1 MSLKIVYPSALEY
14 WLEDKGVPP
23 GVNLFPKDAV
33 YLPGRK
39 GIKQQV
45 QELSFKKPVHIAVGE
60 TMNRKWSEEIVWHAL
75 QRKLPPNCFRQA
87 ADGVFISS
95 PEFCFLQA
103 AAELPIHQL
112 VQLANNLCAIY
123 ILDPYEDYG
132 QRRRDPVTSV
142 QEIQK
147 FLQGLKRY
155 WNLPKAKLAIRYA
168 LDHSN
173 SPMESN
179 LATLALLPWRYGGYN
194 LKAPKLNLDVNL
206 SETGAEHLGRETICC
221 DMVWGDEKVVLE
233 YDSNLA
239 HLSPDQH
246 AKDKKR
252 ITALSLSGYQVISVT
267 ANEVRSFRAVEELF
281 LRVRRALG
289 MKTNPERVETN
300 FEQRYD
306 VVHDIMFPKSR

>member
-1 MSLKIVYPSALEY
+1 M
-14 WLEDKGVPP
+14 W
-23 GVNLFPKDAV
+23 
-33 YLPGRK
+33 
-39 GIKQQV
+39 
-45 QELSFKKPVHIAVGE
+45 
-60 TMNRKWSEEIVWHAL
+60 
-75 QRKLPPNCFRQA
+75 
-87 ADGVFISS
+87 DGVFISS

-103 AAELPIHQL
+103 ATELPIHQL

-123 ILDPYEDYG
+123 ILDSYEDYG

-173 SPMESN
+173 SPMETN

-221 DMVWGDEKVVLE
+221 DMVWVDEKVVLE

>member
-1 MSLKIVYPSALEY
+1 MSVRIVYPSASEY
-14 WLEDKGVPP
+14 WLEEKGVPH
-23 GVNLFPKDAV
+23 GVNVFPEDTAIP
-33 YLPGRK
+33 PGRK
-39 GIKQQV
+39 GVRQQV
-45 QELSFKKPVHIAVGE
+45 NELSFDKPVHIAVPKK
-60 TMNRKWSEEIVWHAL
+60 MNRVKSDEIIYHVMSKRVSPESFQKVAE
-75 QRKLPPNCFRQA
+75 
-87 ADGVFISS
+87 GVFISS
-95 PEFCFLQA
+95 PELCFLQA

-132 QRRRDPVTSV
+132 QRRREQVTSV
-142 QEIQK
+142 NDIRK
-147 FLQGLKRY
+147 FLEGIHRFMNVQ
-155 WNLPKAKLAIRYA
+155 NAKVAIRYA

-179 LATLALLPWRYGGYN
+179 LATIALLPWRYGGYN

-206 SETGAEHLGRETICC
+206 SETGAEHLGRDTVCC
-221 DMVWGDEKVVLE
+221 DMVWTDEKVVLE

>member
-1 MSLKIVYPSALEY
+1 MSVRIVYPSALEY
-14 WLEDKGVPP
+14 WLKEKGVPH
-23 GVNLFPKDAV
+23 GVNVFPEGTA
-33 YLPGRK
+33 LPVGRK
-39 GIKQQV
+39 GVRQQV
-45 QELSFKKPVHIAVGE
+45 NELSFKKPVHIAVPKI
-60 TMNRKWSEEIVWHAL
+60 MNRVKSDEIIYHVMSKRVSPESFQKVAE
-75 QRKLPPNCFRQA
+75 
-87 ADGVFISS
+87 GVFISS
-95 PEFCFLQA
+95 PELCFLQA

-112 VQLANNLCAIY
+112 VQLANNLCAMY

-132 QRRRDPVTSV
+132 QRRREPITSV
-142 QEIQK
+142 DDIRK
-147 FLQGLKRY
+147 YLQGIHRFL
-155 WNLPKAKLAIRYA
+155 NIQNAKVAIRYA

-221 DMVWGDEKVVLE
+221 DMVWVDEKVVLE

-281 LRVRRALG
+281 LRVRKALG

>member
-1 MSLKIVYPSALEY
+1 M
-14 WLEDKGVPP
+14 
-23 GVNLFPKDAV
+23 N
-33 YLPGRK
+33 
-39 GIKQQV
+39 V
-45 QELSFKKPVHIAVGE
+45 Q
-60 TMNRKWSEEIVWHAL
+60 
-75 QRKLPPNCFRQA
+75 
-87 ADGVFISS
+87 
-95 PEFCFLQA
+95 
-103 AAELPIHQL
+103 
-112 VQLANNLCAIY
+112 
-123 ILDPYEDYG
+123 
-132 QRRRDPVTSV
+132 
-142 QEIQK
+142 
-147 FLQGLKRY
+147 
-155 WNLPKAKLAIRYA
+155 KAKLAIRYA

-221 DMVWGDEKVVLE
+221 DMVWIEEKVVLE

-306 VVHDIMFPKSR
+306 VVHDIMFPKCR